1 MDLKLE
7 VIVLPVSDVD
17 RAKAFYRGLDFRL
30 DADFTKD
37 DLRVIQMT
45 PPGSPCSIIF
55 GTSLTDAEPGS
66 VQGLHLVVED
76 IEAARATLATQGAPI
91 GQIFHA
97 AGGVFPHAGLAK
109 RVVGLAPGRASYGS
123 FASFSDPDGN
133 GWVLQEITR
142 RLPGRVDEPDEAE
155 TSAVVLDLLKQAAA
169 AHGVHEK
176 TALGGVY
183 DENWPEW
190 YAAHI
195 VAQLKGRALKVVK
208 A

>member
-17 RAKAFYRGLDFRL
+17 RAKAFYRALDFRL

-76 IEAARATLATQGAPI
+76 IEAARAALATQGAPI
-91 GQIFHA
+91 GQIFHD
-97 AGGVFPHAGLAK
+97 AGGVFHHAGLVK

-142 RLPGRVDEPDEAE
+142 RLPGRVDEPDEDE
-155 TSAVVLDLLKQAAA
+155 TPAVVLDLLKQAAA
-169 AHGVHEK
+169 AHGV
-176 TALGGVY
+176 
-183 DENWPEW
+183 
-190 YAAHI
+190 
-195 VAQLKGRALKVVK
+195 R
-208 A
+208 